1 MRHTSVK
8 YPNARVLVRAGEFM
22 YYKPLCLAAISFMP
36 ASMFAQSIVSTRAND
51 VATMAIEKLTLPAPA
66 IFAPGVISGPG
77 NDGTPTFSPDG
88 QTLYFYRY
96 GASPDSAV
104 ILESHR
110 IGAGWSNPVA
120 APFSGPS
127 SDRQPALS
135 PDGQMLVYVSRR
147 QLAVS
152 PGEPPRYATSL
163 WRVLRTASSWS
174 VPERLPDTVNISERM
189 HNPSI
194 AANGDLYFTCPT
206 TQPGH
211 DPTWGLYRAAHR
223 DGQYDRAEPLSFV
236 GGDLLDADDPAI
248 APDQSYLIFGSH
260 GLHAPLGQEHLFI
273 TFRSG
278 TLWGPPIQ
286 IHYEGDD
293 WVDHGGNGD
302 GEPQIGP
309 DGTTLYFDST
319 RSVPIDLNRPRAQ
332 FLADVE
338 RFNTW
343 DNGSSNVWSL
353 PLQPLLDA
361 LGQRQTEKLTDVKK

>member
-1 MRHTSVK
+1 MIHR
-8 YPNARVLVRAGEFM
+8 
-22 YYKPLCLAAISFMP
+22 PLCLAIFVVTVA
-36 ASMFAQSIVSTRAND
+36 AFAQSVVSNRTSSI
-51 VATMAIEKLTLPAPA
+51 ATTSIENLTLPAPA

-96 GASPDSAV
+96 GTSPDSAV
-104 ILESHR
+104 IFESHR
-110 IGAGWSNPVA
+110 TSAGWSKPVA

-135 PDGQMLVYVSRR
+135 PDGRMLVYVSRR
-147 QLAVS
+147 KLPTDS
-152 PGEPPRYATSL
+152 GEPLRYVTNL
-163 WRVLRTASSWS
+163 WRVMRTASGWS
-174 VPERLPDTVNISERM
+174 VPERLPETVNISERM

-206 TQPGH
+206 NQPGQELA
-211 DPTWGLYRAAHR
+211 WGLYRAAHR
-223 DGQYDRAEPLSFV
+223 NGQYDRAQPLSFG
-236 GGDLLDADDPAI
+236 GGDVLDADDPAI

-273 TFRSG
+273 AFRSG
-278 TLWGPPIQ
+278 MSWGAPIQ

-293 WVDHGGNGD
+293 WIDRDGNGD

-309 DGTTLYFDST
+309 DGMTLFFDSS
-319 RSVPIDLNRPRAQ
+319 RSEPINLNRSRAQ
-332 FLADVE
+332 FLADVD
-338 RFNTW
+338 RFNLW

-353 PLQPLLDA
+353 SLKPLFDA
-361 LGQRQTEKLTDVKK
+361 AGKRQEEKQTDAKE